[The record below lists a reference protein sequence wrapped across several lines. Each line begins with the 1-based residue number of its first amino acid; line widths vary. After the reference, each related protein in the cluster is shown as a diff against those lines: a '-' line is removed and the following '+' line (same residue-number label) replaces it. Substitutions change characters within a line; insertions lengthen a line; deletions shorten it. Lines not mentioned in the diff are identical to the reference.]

1 MKRTTFALSRQTHI
15 GGRIVE
21 AGTVVAVVESEF
33 PCDSIF
39 SLASQMGLVEVR
51 ELEAIEEVELQAT
64 DQEQALVESVESLA
78 TDGPVVDSPVV
89 EEQSEATGGT
99 NLVDAGMSDALAS
112 RLAKNNITTVEQ
124 LKDFIASDG
133 DLVALDD
140 IGTTYAK
147 RILGWFNNYNQ

>member
-1 MKRTTFALSRQTHI
+1 MKRTTFALTRQTHI
-15 GGRIVE
+15 GGKIVD

-51 ELEAIEEVELQAT
+51 EMEASSEVESQST
-64 DQEQALVESVESLA
+64 DQEQALVKSVESLA
-78 TDGPVVDSPVV
+78 TDGPVVNSPVV

-99 NLVDAGMSDALAS
+99 DLTDAGMSDALAS
-112 RLAKNNITTVEQ
+112 RLAKNDITTVEQ
-124 LKDFIASDG
+124 LKKFIANDG
-133 DLVALDD
+133 DLVALED

-147 RILGWFNNYNQ
+147 RIMGWFNNYNQ